1 MPQGAGVESNNLYMA
16 PETNT
21 EETFEGFG
29 YPHYAASSVSSSF
42 EHSQQ
47 TDPFSH
53 KVLTY
58 PRYEFFPKSNGY
70 KIRRKN
76 QEMDKS
82 VPNEDVKA
90 VSSTGEGEGG
100 SSIFMSES
108 SYENSNNREKSP
120 SHPEKN
126 FKQREQTIPSRVT
139 YSNKG
144 KDKRKHMLKD
154 TYSPSPSSA
163 PSSPL
168 RQSSHRQSIPPQ
180 QQASEEEKKKGN
192 GNNKSSM
199 RKKYVKEKQGNKRKK
214 KKKKGTRNDNNSS
227 SNNSDGEDDDDGGI
241 SSSNEQLEQYG
252 KRRLVRRKEYPTKYD
267 MKRRMKRKRKLHLH
281 KQSSESIEAKKRL
294 KIGSPNA
301 IYPVYGH
308 PFPPPYAGYYHT
320 VYPST
325 PTSPSFFSY
334 FFGR

>member
-1 MPQGAGVESNNLYMA
+1 MPQGVETESNNLYIA
-16 PETNT
+16 PEMNT
-21 EETFEGFG
+21 EENFEGFG
-29 YPHYAASSVSSSF
+29 YPHYATSSVSASF

-58 PRYEFFPKSNGY
+58 PQYEFFPKSNGY

-82 VPNEDVKA
+82 VADEDVKA
-90 VSSTGEGEGG
+90 VSSSVDGG

-108 SYENSNNREKSP
+108 SYENSNNKEKSP
-120 SHPEKN
+120 SVPEKDL
-126 FKQREQTIPSRVT
+126 KKREQRIPSRVT
-139 YSNKG
+139 YNNKG

-154 TYSPSPSSA
+154 TYSPSPSSS
-163 PSSPL
+163 PSSSPPL
-168 RQSSHRQSIPPQ
+168 RQSPYRQRILPPPQ
-180 QQASEEEKKKGN
+180 QQAASQKKKKGN
-192 GNNKSSM
+192 GNNKKGIM
-199 RKKYVKEKQGNKRKK
+199 RKKYVKEKQENEGKKKRKN
-214 KKKKGTRNDNNSS
+214 KGTRNDNNRS
-227 SNNSDGEDDDDGGI
+227 SNNSDDDGGI
-241 SSSNEQLEQYG
+241 SSSNEQFERYG
-252 KRRLVRRKEYPTKYD
+252 KRRLVRRKEYPND
-267 MKRRMKRKRKLHLH
+267 SMKRRMKRKRKLHLH
-281 KQSSESIEAKKRL
+281 KQSSESIEAKKRR

-308 PFPPPYAGYYHT
+308 PFPPPYAGYYLT
-320 VYPST
+320 LYPST

>member
-1 MPQGAGVESNNLYMA
+1 MPQGPGVESNNLYMA
-16 PETNT
+16 PEMNT
-21 EETFEGFG
+21 EETFGGFG
-29 YPHYAASSVSSSF
+29 YPDPHYAATSVSSSF

-47 TDPFSH
+47 SDPFSH

-58 PRYEFFPKSNGY
+58 PHYEFFPKSNGY
-70 KIRRKN
+70 KIQRKN

-82 VPNEDVKA
+82 APNEDIKA
-90 VSSTGEGEGG
+90 VSSTVDGG

-108 SYENSNNREKSP
+108 SYENSNNVEKSP
-120 SHPEKN
+120 SQPEKN
-126 FKQREQTIPSRVT
+126 FKKREQRIPSRVT
-139 YSNKG
+139 YNSKG

-154 TYSPSPSSA
+154 TYSPSPSST
-163 PSSPL
+163 PSSSSPL
-168 RQSSHRQSIPPQ
+168 RQSSYRQSIPPQ
-180 QQASEEEKKKGN
+180 QQASHEKKKKGN
-192 GNNKSSM
+192 GNNKSIM
-199 RKKYVKEKQGNKRKK
+199 RKKYVKGKQENKRKK
-214 KKKKGTRNDNNSS
+214 KKKKETRNDNNSS
-227 SNNSDGEDDDDGGI
+227 SNNSDGDDGGI
-241 SSSNEQLEQYG
+241 SSSNEQYG
-252 KRRLVRRKEYPTKYD
+252 KRRIVRRKEYPNDD

-294 KIGSPNA
+294 KIGRPNA

-320 VYPST
+320 LHPST